1 MHRGRTYPHPSV
13 VAPAPATLHQAHTRT
28 PPYTPPVFVHH
39 TAYSYPPPPPA
50 SAPPAAQPG
59 ACSPI
64 TVPVPAAAP
73 PHLCSPTRA
82 PAPPLHGPQRI
93 PTFARAPSRV
103 PTPPPPRIRA
113 PSAAPHSTH
122 TSCRRICVCACRSI
136 HTRAS
141 RRPPTACILLA
152 PMARNLSRRV
162 PAPAASVPASPQIT
176 PLCMLVI
183 TRVRRAALTPAPP
196 RRPRLFHSFSA
207 ISA

>member
-103 PTPPPPRIRA
+103 PTPPAATYPRPQRRTPLHPHLVPPHLRLRVPLHSHPRI
-113 PSAAPHSTH
+113 PP
-122 TSCRRICVCACRSI
+122 
-136 HTRAS
+136 
-141 RRPPTACILLA
+141 PPTACILLA

-196 RRPRLFHSFSA
+196 RRPPPFSFV
-207 ISA
+207 